1 MIDETG
7 NCTIVSGQLR
17 YILIVL
23 SDWLTARKLML
34 SWNVVNFAH
43 AIYEHRATKT
53 VELPFKIKNVR
64 MKELLMLVTQI
75 VLLVFYANIPNSTCA
90 DR

>member
-23 SDWLTARKLML
+23 PDWLTARKLML

-43 AIYEHRATKT
+43 AIYEHRAMKT
-53 VELPFKIKNVR
+53 V
-64 MKELLMLVTQI
+64 
-75 VLLVFYANIPNSTCA
+75 
-90 DR
+90 

>member
-1 MIDETG
+1 
-7 NCTIVSGQLR
+7 
-17 YILIVL
+17 
-23 SDWLTARKLML
+23 ML

-53 VELPFKIKNVR
+53 VEIPVKIKNVR

-75 VLLVFYANIPNSTCA
+75 VLLVFSADIPNSTCA

>member
-1 MIDETG
+1 MVKGNKFYNTCNHTVIDETG

-23 SDWLTARKLML
+23 PDWLTARKLLL

-43 AIYEHRATKT
+43 AIYEHRSRYENGLNT
-53 VELPFKIKNVR
+53 F
-64 MKELLMLVTQI
+64 
-75 VLLVFYANIPNSTCA
+75 
-90 DR
+90 

>member
-23 SDWLTARKLML
+23 PDLLTARKLLL

-53 VELPFKIKNVR
+53 IEIPFKIKNVR

-75 VLLVFYANIPNSTCA
+75 VLLVFSADIPNSTCA